1 MSAHHCGPFFPT
13 GKQDRQARGN
23 TDLYITYRE
32 KENRKGGLWARPTFG
47 LGLEGRAR
55 GKVPELATSYRPWR
69 ADHRDNEALARL
81 AEKLRPLL
89 EKANPT
95 MPPTLPSSL
104 GLLYTLRHLVV
115 PAEGACWTTPVTI
128 ISNPHVVSWPFAP
141 SFTQVPVLPLAR
153 KSTKGCNATIYFSR
167 GYIAHLFKRLS
178 QLISCCKNCQVHFSF
193 LSVTFFWN
201 SNCAYSPRLI
211 SKLPSQYKITM
222 PHSVHSNSNTMRS
235 SKRAS
240 VNTQSTAHSGSIHQA
255 LPPVAI
261 NSVPAA
267 QATPPQRSPMLD
279 NWMNSRSTDVSIS
292 ERLAQAAMR

>member
-115 PAEGACWTTPVTI
+115 PAEGRMLDDTGDDNKQSACRVVAVRSFIHPSPSPSSGKKKYKRVQCDDLFLPRVYCPSLQKTLTTYLLL
-128 ISNPHVVSWPFAP
+128 
-141 SFTQVPVLPLAR
+141 Q
-153 KSTKGCNATIYFSR
+153 K
-167 GYIAHLFKRLS
+167 LS
-178 QLISCCKNCQVHFSF
+178 SAFSF
-193 LSVTFFWN
+193 LSLAFYWN
-201 SNCAYSPRLI
+201 SNCAYSP
-211 SKLPSQYKITM
+211 
-222 PHSVHSNSNTMRS
+222 
-235 SKRAS
+235 
-240 VNTQSTAHSGSIHQA
+240 G
-255 LPPVAI
+255 
-261 NSVPAA
+261 
-267 QATPPQRSPMLD
+267 
-279 NWMNSRSTDVSIS
+279 
-292 ERLAQAAMR
+292 